1 MIVPGT
7 DLTALP
13 IFSHLISSLTLIKD
27 LIIPGFTKRRNWD
40 AKQLSNLPEGAVNLE
55 SQARN
60 HVTCLYRSHLSAKS
74 YLLDYK
80 IFVTNAH
87 VLAVFKGVTTNG
99 VAFHLWAWV
108 GTGWEVRIPAMLT
121 ACAGEASFD
130 LPLSHWA
137 QAICSSSL
145 LPGTLAQTFLLLH
158 FCSSS
163 SLSPVTQAL
172 NQESEKSYFDFCFVF
187 LVLALT
193 QTEYK

>member
-40 AKQLSNLPEGAVNLE
+40 AKQLSNLPKGAVNLE

-99 VAFHLWAWV
+99 VAFHLWVWV
-108 GTGWEVRIPAMLT
+108 GDWVRGPDSCHAYCLCWGSQLWSASEPLGTGYLFI
-121 ACAGEASFD
+121 
-130 LPLSHWA
+130 
-137 QAICSSSL
+137 
-145 LPGTLAQTFLLLH
+145 
-158 FCSSS
+158 
-163 SLSPVTQAL
+163 
-172 NQESEKSYFDFCFVF
+172 
-187 LVLALT
+187 
-193 QTEYK
+193 